1 MIADSKRITQE
12 VAHRRTSKT
21 SEDREVENVDTKLEP
36 FSPIISDSKK
46 NSMVQGSIETPI
58 DTKLTWKERFQKS
71 LQAYE
76 DPNAS
81 SHSLP
86 RFHRIV
92 EPAVLLLPLLV
103 SFYLVGSAIVP
114 FEWWR
119 AHLSIARVGLAGQSA
134 ESDDRMVEGEEIGLF
149 GVWGWCVMNSD
160 EMSVLFSH
168 KKVPLTF

>member
-1 MIADSKRITQE
+1 
-12 VAHRRTSKT
+12 
-21 SEDREVENVDTKLEP
+21 
-36 FSPIISDSKK
+36 
-46 NSMVQGSIETPI
+46 MVQGSIETPI

-149 GVWGWCVMNSD
+149 GVWGWCMMNSD
-160 EMSVLFSH
+160 EM
-168 KKVPLTF
+168 